1 VSCIAYLV
9 PGVLPSR
16 RLIIVVGV
24 STSVRHR
31 WNMSIA
37 FRSALQDISRHLR
50 EEGGQEEEEEE
61 EEEEEV
67 VEEWVARHREG
78 SEIW

>member
-1 VSCIAYLV
+1 MWILRAYLV
-9 PGVLPSR
+9 SGRLPSR

-24 STSVRHR
+24 SISVRHR
-31 WNMSIA
+31 GDMFMA

-50 EEGGQEEEEEE
+50 EEGGQEEEEED
-61 EEEEEV
+61 EEV
-67 VEEWVARHREG
+67 VEKWVARHREG

>member
-1 VSCIAYLV
+1 
-9 PGVLPSR
+9 
-16 RLIIVVGV
+16 
-24 STSVRHR
+24 
-31 WNMSIA
+31 MSIA

>member
-1 VSCIAYLV
+1 
-9 PGVLPSR
+9 
-16 RLIIVVGV
+16 
-24 STSVRHR
+24 
-31 WNMSIA
+31 MA

-61 EEEEEV
+61 EEEDEEV
-67 VEEWVARHREG
+67 VEEWVARHRER

>member
-1 VSCIAYLV
+1 M
-9 PGVLPSR
+9 LPSR
-16 RLIIVVGV
+16 RLVVVVGV

-31 WNMSIA
+31 WNMSMA

-61 EEEEEV
+61 EV